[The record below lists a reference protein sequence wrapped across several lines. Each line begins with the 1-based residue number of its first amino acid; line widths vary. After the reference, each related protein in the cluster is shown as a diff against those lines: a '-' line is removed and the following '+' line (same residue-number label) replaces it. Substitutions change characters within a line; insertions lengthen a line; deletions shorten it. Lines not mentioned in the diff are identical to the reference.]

1 MPQEMNEGTEITSEL
16 EEEIEVVVEEEQEEQ
31 QESPPEPEAKKE
43 EDELENY
50 SASVNKRISKLT
62 AKMREAERRE
72 QAAVEYARSVQ
83 TQLDQQTKKSET
95 LDNYYVNE
103 FQNRLSTQQELLASQ
118 MKEAIDRG
126 DSNQQVDLQKKM
138 AELATEEAKM
148 KQVKQQQSVRK
159 RAAPPVPPANMQQQ
173 TPPPPPP
180 STPQPQQA
188 PPAEPDPKAQAW
200 TERNTWFGE
209 NEAMTLTAFS
219 IHKKLIEE
227 EGYDPSSDEYYDQ
240 IDNRIRQEFPNKFE
254 KKQSSSPKV
263 AGASRGSGSKGRKS
277 VKLNPSQ
284 VAIANK
290 LGVPLEK
297 YAAQLERMNQS

>member
-16 EEEIEVVVEEEQEEQ
+16 ENEIEVEVEQSEQPGIVAEVEET
-31 QESPPEPEAKKE
+31 
-43 EDELENY
+43 EDTELKDY

-72 QAAVEYARSVQ
+72 QAATEYAQAVQ
-83 TQLDQQTKKSET
+83 AQLQQSEQRTNRLDQ
-95 LDNYYVNE
+95 YYTHE
-103 FQNRLSTQQELLASQ
+103 FSNRLTSQKELLSGKL
-118 MKEAIDRG
+118 KEAIDRG
-126 DSNQQVDLQKKM
+126 DSETQVDIQAKM
-138 AELATEEAKM
+138 ASLATEEARMRSVQQNQKARA
-148 KQVKQQQSVRK
+148 QQTQAQAQQAQAQQAQQQQY
-159 RAAPPVPPANMQQQ
+159 AQPQPQAPVPP
-173 TPPPPPP
+173 P
-180 STPQPQQA
+180 
-188 PPAEPDPKAQAW
+188 EPDAKAQAW
-200 TERNTWFGE
+200 TEKNQWFGE

-219 IHKKLIEE
+219 IHKSLIED
-227 EGYDPSSDEYYDQ
+227 EGFDPTSDEYYQ
-240 IDNRIRQEFPNKFE
+240 EIDKKMREEFPNKFE

>member
-16 EEEIEVVVEEEQEEQ
+16 ENEIEVEVEQSEQPEIVAEVEET
-31 QESPPEPEAKKE
+31 
-43 EDELENY
+43 EDTELKDY

-72 QAAVEYARSVQ
+72 QAATEYAQAVQ
-83 TQLDQQTKKSET
+83 AQLQQSEQRTNRLDQ
-95 LDNYYVNE
+95 YYTHE
-103 FQNRLSTQQELLASQ
+103 FSNRLTSQKELLSGKL
-118 MKEAIDRG
+118 KEAIDRG
-126 DSNQQVDLQKKM
+126 DSETQVDIQAKM
-138 AELATEEAKM
+138 ASLATEEARMRSVQQNQKARA
-148 KQVKQQQSVRK
+148 QQTQAQAQQAQAQQAQQQQY
-159 RAAPPVPPANMQQQ
+159 AQPQPQAPVPP
-173 TPPPPPP
+173 P
-180 STPQPQQA
+180 
-188 PPAEPDPKAQAW
+188 EPDAKAQAW
-200 TERNTWFGE
+200 TEKNQWFGE

-219 IHKKLIEE
+219 IHKSLIED
-227 EGYDPSSDEYYDQ
+227 EGFDPTSDEYYQ
-240 IDNRIRQEFPNKFE
+240 EIDKKMREEFPNKFE

>member
-16 EEEIEVVVEEEQEEQ
+16 ENEIEVEVEQSEQPEIVAEVEET
-31 QESPPEPEAKKE
+31 
-43 EDELENY
+43 EDTELKDY

-72 QAAVEYARSVQ
+72 QAATEYAQAVQ
-83 TQLDQQTKKSET
+83 AQLQQNEQRTNRLDQ
-95 LDNYYVNE
+95 YYTHE
-103 FQNRLSTQQELLASQ
+103 FSNRLTSQKELLSGKL
-118 MKEAIDRG
+118 KEAIDRG
-126 DSNQQVDLQKKM
+126 DSETQVDIQAKM
-138 AELATEEAKM
+138 ASLATEEARMRSVQQNQKARA
-148 KQVKQQQSVRK
+148 QQTQAQAQQAQAQQAQQQQY
-159 RAAPPVPPANMQQQ
+159 AQPQPQAPVPP
-173 TPPPPPP
+173 P
-180 STPQPQQA
+180 
-188 PPAEPDPKAQAW
+188 EPDAKAQAW
-200 TERNTWFGE
+200 TEKNQWFGE

-219 IHKKLIEE
+219 IHKSLIED
-227 EGYDPSSDEYYDQ
+227 EGFDPTSDEYYQ
-240 IDNRIRQEFPNKFE
+240 EIDKKMREEFPNKFE